1 MELQSSKLH
10 KWIADWVEQL
20 DKNKKCPYA
29 KPTFDK
35 NKMKAVM
42 LENIDAY
49 HFWYNVS
56 TEAEQFDDTYDVVIV
71 AMDTNETII
80 TPQQMQGGVDSF
92 NAGYNNRHID
102 LWCLNLYN
110 DLYTMVRLQRI
121 SKLDD
126 ASKVFEKNDYYKT
139 QHPYMYNKHIIT
151 RRNMRKR
158 LTKT

>member
-1 MELQSSKLH
+1 MTASKLH
-10 KWIADWVEQL
+10 KWITDWVEQL

-29 KPTFDK
+29 KPTVDK
-35 NKMKAVM
+35 NKMKSVM
-42 LENIDAY
+42 LNSIDAY
-49 HFWYNVS
+49 HFWSSVS
-56 TEAEQFDDTYDVVIV
+56 NEAEQFDDTYDVVIV
-71 AMDTNETII
+71 AMDTDETII

-92 NAGYNNRHID
+92 NAGYNNRNID

-110 DLYTMVRLQRI
+110 DVYTMVLIQRV

-126 ASKVFEKNDYYKT
+126 ASRTFEKKDYYKD
-139 QHPYMYNKHIIT
+139 QHPYMFNKHIVT